1 MLIPVSDEKTLRQN
15 GIYFKPSTLRK
26 WHHLGKYPEIFIKL
40 CSRLFIDLDK
50 WRDLVEKAKADRER
64 DLKSRRLQ

>member
-1 MLIPVSDEKTLRQN
+1 MIVPVSDEEALRQN

-26 WHHLGKYPEIFIKL
+26 WHHLGQHSEIFIKI
-40 CSRLFIDLDK
+40 CSRLFIDLNK

-64 DLKSRRLQ
+64 RLR